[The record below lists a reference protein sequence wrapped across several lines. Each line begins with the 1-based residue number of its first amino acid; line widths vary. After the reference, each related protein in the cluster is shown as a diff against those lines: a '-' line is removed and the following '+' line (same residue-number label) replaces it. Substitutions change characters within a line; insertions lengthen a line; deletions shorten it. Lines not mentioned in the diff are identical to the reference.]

1 MKSYESTG
9 NSPIIDTAG
18 AVDNLKSTVNEGN
31 EDGVSGSS
39 SYVMEG
45 LPSFK

>member
-1 MKSYESTG
+1 MNSYESTG

-18 AVDNLKSTVNEGN
+18 AADNHKSTVNEGN
-31 EDGVSGSS
+31 DDGLSGSS